1 MLKRDERALK
11 IAREMVMIPSVNTTE
26 GEKHIADYLE
36 SLIGSMPYFKKHPQ
50 QLVVRELKDD
60 RLHRKNVMALVIG
73 EKNPRRPPP
82 PVPRR

>member
-50 QLVVRELKDD
+50 QL
-60 RLHRKNVMALVIG
+60 
-73 EKNPRRPPP
+73 
-82 PVPRR
+82 